1 MTAEEQARSPGDLRS
16 ILRRIDGRGYGAYR
30 DCRGAYAFPWYT
42 LVIDHV
48 QADPFAAP
56 SRVRVRVPAVT
67 AGFPASCTGTKGRQ
81 VALRDYLARRFS
93 AAVDARPRK
102 QRGSGKNGRIAIAL
116 PGQEILERSSVVV
129 ADDGVVEARFTVG
142 LPARGRT
149 VLGREAEALFF
160 GDIPEIV
167 TESLLYAN
175 VDPATLAR
183 HVRANEDA
191 DHLRASL
198 DALGLVGFVA
208 DGSLLPRASGVDD
221 RPLEREKAIPFSS
234 PQSLRI
240 SLDLPNRGTV
250 TGMGIPKGIT
260 LIVGGGFHGKSTLL
274 AALERGV
281 YNHVPGDGREL
292 AVTDAS
298 AVKIRA
304 DDGRRV
310 ENVDISPFIT
320 GLPDRR
326 DTRSFSTGNAS
337 GSTSQAANII
347 EALEAGASVLLI
359 DEDTAATNMMIRD
372 RRMQELIADE
382 NEPITPFI
390 DRARALCR
398 DAGVSSVLVIGGSG
412 DYFDVA
418 DTVIRMGAYRPEDV
432 TEEARSI
439 AARYATGRLTHA
451 SEGFRPFRHRIPDP
465 RSIDARKG
473 KHEAKVTA
481 VDLRAIRFGLHEID
495 LSAVAQIV
503 DPAQTAA
510 IGRAILLARDA
521 MGEER
526 SLREVIAIVM
536 RAIARGGLDVLA
548 PYPSGDYAAFRPC
561 ELAAAINRLRTFRA
575 DQEP

>member
-1 MTAEEQARSPGDLRS
+1 MTAGEQIRSPGDLRS

-30 DCRGAYAFPWYT
+30 DCRGAYAFPGYT
-42 LVIDHV
+42 FVIDHV
-48 QADPFAAP
+48 QADPFAGP
-56 SRVRVRVPAVT
+56 SRVRVRVPAEA
-67 AGFPASCTGTKGRQ
+67 AGFPASCFEAPGRR
-81 VALRDYLARRFS
+81 VAFRDYLARRFS

-102 QRGSGKNGRIAIAL
+102 QRGSGKSGRIDIAK

-129 ADDGVVEARFTVG
+129 TDDGGIEARFTVG

-160 GDIPEIV
+160 EDIPAIV
-167 TESLLYAN
+167 TGSLLYAT
-175 VDPATLAR
+175 VDPENLAR
-183 HVRANEDA
+183 HIRANEDA
-191 DHLRASL
+191 DHLRSSL

-208 DGSLLPRASGVDD
+208 DGSILPRASGVDD
-221 RPLEREKAIPFSS
+221 RPLEQDKAVPFVS
-234 PQSLRI
+234 PPSLRV
-240 SLDLPNRGTV
+240 SLDLPNRGAV

-292 AVTDAS
+292 AVTNAS

-304 DDGRRV
+304 EDGRRV

-320 GLPDRR
+320 DLPGRPG
-326 DTRSFSTGNAS
+326 TRSFSTENAS

-347 EALEAGASVLLI
+347 EALEVGASVLLI

-372 RRMQELIADE
+372 RRMQELVADE

-390 DRARALCR
+390 DRARALYR
-398 DAGVSSVLVIGGSG
+398 DAGVSSVLVVGGSG
-412 DYFDVA
+412 DYFDIA
-418 DTVIRMGAYRPEDV
+418 DTVIRMEAYRPEDV
-432 TEEARSI
+432 TVEARAI
-439 AARYATGRLTHA
+439 AARYATGRLTRA
-451 SEGFRPFRHRIPDP
+451 NEVFPPFRHRVPDR
-465 RSIDARKG
+465 RSIDPRRG

-481 VDLRAIRFGLHEID
+481 VGLRTIRFGLHEID
-495 LSAVAQIV
+495 LSAVGQIV

-521 MGEER
+521 MDGER
-526 SLREVIAIVM
+526 TLRDAVAIVM
-536 RAIARGGLDVLA
+536 RAIARGGPDVLS

-561 ELAAAINRLRTFRA
+561 ELAAAINRLRTLSA
-575 DQEP
+575 GQVP